1 MPSDTSSGGAS
12 VSYASAR
19 GRGVLLA
26 SVLGSG
32 MAFLDSTAVNVA
44 LPALGRELH
53 TGLTGLQWAVDAYLL
68 TLGSL
73 VLTGGALGDAWGQRR
88 VFLLGVVGFTAM
100 SVLCGLAPNAWT
112 LALFRAAQGMGAAL
126 LVPASLALLRTSF
139 PEADRQRAVAAWAG
153 LSGVTT
159 ALGPLLGGWLV
170 DVASWRLVFFLNLP
184 LAALTAWATLRHVPD
199 DRPTGDARK
208 LDLAGSVTAALGLG
222 GVIYALIEGPA
233 HGWSVAP
240 VLAAVFG
247 AAMLAA
253 FLVIE
258 SRARNPML
266 PLGLFRSRTFS
277 GANLTTLTVYFAL
290 GGVGFLLILALQQQ
304 LGYSALA
311 AGASLLP
318 ITVMLL
324 LLSPLV
330 GRLAG
335 RIGARPLMT
344 AGPLLAGVGMALLT
358 LIHRGGS
365 YVGTVLPGVLVL
377 GLGLSL
383 TVGPLTAVVLGA
395 VEDRHAGIAS
405 GVNNAVARIA
415 GLLAVALLPLLGG
428 LANKTG
434 DAFLAGTREA
444 LWVSAGL
451 CVLGALCSFLL
462 LPQDVGRV
470 KREPSRPSPRS
481 TAPPGSRPGLQFR
494 SQRK

>member
-1 MPSDTSSGGAS
+1 MPSDTSGGGTFIA
-12 VSYASAR
+12 YDSAH

-53 TGLTGLQWAVDAYLL
+53 TGLAGLQWAVDAYLL

-88 VFLLGVVGFTAM
+88 VFLGGMVAFTLL
-100 SVLCGLAPNAWT
+100 SVLCGLAPNAWA
-112 LALFRAAQGMGAAL
+112 LALFRAGQGMGAAL

-170 DVASWRLVFFLNLP
+170 DVGSWRWVFFLNVP
-184 LAALTAWATLRHVPD
+184 MAVLAGWAALRHVPD
-199 DRPTGDARK
+199 DRPTGDARR
-208 LDLAGSVTAALGLG
+208 LDIAGSVTAALGLG

-233 HGWSVAP
+233 RGWTAVSI
-240 VLAAVFG
+240 LAAVG
-247 AAMLAA
+247 GTGLLAV
-253 FLVIE
+253 FLAIE
-258 SRARNPML
+258 ARARNPML

-277 GANLTTLTVYFAL
+277 GANLTTLAVYFAL
-290 GGVGFLLILALQQQ
+290 GGVSFLLILALQQQ
-304 LGYSALA
+304 LGYSALE

-318 ITVMLL
+318 ITLL
-324 LLSPLV
+324 LLVLSPLV

-344 AGPLLAGVGMALLT
+344 MGPLLAGVGMALLT
-358 LIHRGGS
+358 RLHRDGS
-365 YVGTVLPGVLVL
+365 YAGTVLPGVLVL

-415 GLLAVALLPLLGG
+415 GLLAVALLPMLGG

-434 DAFLAGTREA
+434 EAFLSGTREA
-444 LWVSAGL
+444 LWISSGL
-451 CVLGALCSFLL
+451 CVLGALCSYLL
-462 LPQDVGRV
+462 LPKDVGRV
-470 KREPSRPSPRS
+470 PQGPSRRA
-481 TAPPGSRPGLQFR
+481 APPRAKDPLHA
-494 SQRK
+494 

>member
-1 MPSDTSSGGAS
+1 MPSDTTS
-12 VSYASAR
+12 VAYASPR

-44 LPALGRELH
+44 LPALGRELN
-53 TGLTGLQWAVDAYLL
+53 TGLAGLQWAVDAYLL

-88 VFLLGVVGFTAM
+88 VFVLGLVAFTLM

-170 DVASWRLVFFLNLP
+170 DAASWRWVFFLNIPIAVLAVW
-184 LAALTAWATLRHVPD
+184 AALRYVPD
-199 DRPTGDARK
+199 DRPTRDTRR
-208 LDLAGSVTAALGLG
+208 LDLAGSITAALGLG
-222 GVIYALIEGPA
+222 GVIYALIEGPSR
-233 HGWSVAP
+233 GWSLAP
-240 VLAAVFG
+240 VLAAVG
-247 AAMLAA
+247 GVALLAA
-253 FLVIE
+253 FLAIE
-258 SRARNPML
+258 ARAKHPML

-277 GANLTTLTVYFAL
+277 GANLTTLAVYFAL
-290 GGVGFLLILALQQQ
+290 GGVSFLLILALQQQ

-318 ITVMLL
+318 ITVLL
-324 LLSPLV
+324 LTLSPLV

-344 AGPLLAGVGMALLT
+344 AGPLLAGLGMALLT
-358 LIHRGGS
+358 RLHRGGG
-365 YVGTVLPGVLVL
+365 YVDTVLPGVLVL

-428 LANKTG
+428 LASKTG
-434 DAFLAGTREA
+434 DAFLQGTREA

-451 CVLGALCSFLL
+451 CGAGALCSLLL
-462 LPQDVGRV
+462 LPRDVGQV
-470 KREPSRPSPRS
+470 EPP
-481 TAPPGSRPGLQFR
+481 
-494 SQRK
+494 QRK